1 MFSLIYLLIWFLTC
15 KQIWRYGVLMN
26 LIIVAFQLFSIFNP
40 SFSHTF
46 DEHELYYSFP
56 FVVPLVLL
64 LFFLFT
70 VVNYQTKIKK
80 ADEQIELEILKIIE
94 KHQSSILNE
103 PFASRLKQLFAEKQY
118 LDKKAYEQKLVALR
132 ETLSMELKVLQ
143 NKSLY

>member
-1 MFSLIYLLIWFLTC
+1 
-15 KQIWRYGVLMN
+15 
-26 LIIVAFQLFSIFNP
+26 
-40 SFSHTF
+40 
-46 DEHELYYSFP
+46 
-56 FVVPLVLL
+56 
-64 LFFLFT
+64 LFT